1 MKTKKAGC
9 PPCFTEKKSRNA
21 QQLTHSKS
29 AQGSIPK
36 PDGRTADSVF
46 KKSAFEYQIPIHPSR
61 TDAFKSHGRARAR
74 KTAIAAF
81 GKKQSNTLWH
91 AGPLD
96 SLATIFHA
104 WRWGRERPSTADLMM
119 PVYSSPQ
126 QRLVIFLLDV
136 SDSMSQTVDLM
147 RLRMA
152 KSIGEAYF
160 RRDPIAIITVQGTG
174 AKLLVHP
181 TTSIHFVL
189 HRLRSVIVG
198 GATPLDQGL
207 LMVGRMIRQWH
218 DRYPVIDLIVISD
231 GRSTGSLTDPNI
243 SAALTLIRKFVREAL
258 VINPIPIADRFAGA
272 FASLIGARHLTTE

>member
-1 MKTKKAGC
+1 MT
-9 PPCFTEKKSRNA
+9 
-21 QQLTHSKS
+21 QSKG

-36 PDGRTADSVF
+36 ADGQTADSAF
-46 KKSAFEYQIPIHPSR
+46 KKSPSEYHIPIHPTR

-74 KTAIAAF
+74 KTAAAAF
-81 GKKQSNTLWH
+81 GRKQSNKLWH

-104 WRWGRERPSTADLMM
+104 WRRGRERPSTSDLMM
-119 PVYSSPQ
+119 RVYTSPQ

-136 SDSMSQTVDLM
+136 SDSMSETMDLM
-147 RLRMA
+147 RLLMA
-152 KSIGEAYF
+152 KSMGEAYF
-160 RRDPIAIITVQGTG
+160 RRDPIAIITVQGAG

-189 HRLRSVIVG
+189 HRLTSVIVG

-207 LMVGRMIRQWH
+207 LMVGQIIRQWR

-231 GRSTGSLTDPNI
+231 GRSTGSLADLNI
-243 SAALTLIRKFVREAL
+243 SAALILIRKFIHEAL
-258 VINPIPIADRFAGA
+258 VINPIPIADRFARS